1 MSRAA
6 PEAFGPLLRRLRE
19 AAGLPQIGLARAV
32 GVNSG
37 YISRLEAGERSAP
50 GVELVRAVADALRLA
65 PAERDSL
72 LAAAG
77 YLPPS
82 LAQIEAGDPTLA
94 LVIGILGDET
104 IPAAQRE
111 EFRAIV
117 RLVARRWRPD
127 A

>member
-1 MSRAA
+1 M
-6 PEAFGPLLRRLRE
+6 PEPFGPLLRGLRE
-19 AAGLPQIGLARAV
+19 TAGLTQSGLARAV

-50 GVELVRAVADALRLA
+50 GADLVRALADALQLA
-65 PAERDSL
+65 PAERDRL

-82 LAQIEAGDPTLA
+82 LAHLDPGDPTLA
-94 LVIGILGDET
+94 LVVRILGDEA
-104 IPAAQRE
+104 IPAAERD
-111 EFRAIV
+111 EFRTII
-117 RLVARRWRPD
+117 RLVARRWLPE